1 MTIKKKTQIFITI
14 SAILVGL
21 IHLFLPNLKIDAI
34 FITLII
40 IAIIPWLE
48 PLLKSVELPGGL
60 KVEFQDFKK
69 LEDEAIKAG
78 LIKTE
83 SKTETIENKH
93 TETYTFIEIAEK
105 NEELA
110 LVGFRIEIEKRLRS
124 LADKYS
130 IESNRFSVTRLIEAL
145 AKEEIITNAEKISL
159 IDIISTLNK
168 ASHGMEYDQRSA
180 NWVIENGPK
189 ILESLDEKLELRG
202 GRLSAG
208 NSEEKIHWIEK
219 SFDNC
224 EWTTNVEWGECI
236 TKHTDL
242 WEKELNRIYQS
253 LLIKL
258 IEPQKTKLVET
269 QTNWAKQIDL
279 EKDFLYS
286 FDDLQIKIGREGI
299 FITAMNF
306 MNKIK
311 ERTLELEEVLNRLTE

>member
-1 MTIKKKTQIFITI
+1 M
-14 SAILVGL
+14 
-21 IHLFLPNLKIDAI
+21 
-34 FITLII
+34 
-40 IAIIPWLE
+40 
-48 PLLKSVELPGGL
+48 
-60 KVEFQDFKK
+60 
-69 LEDEAIKAG
+69 
-78 LIKTE
+78 
-83 SKTETIENKH
+83 
-93 TETYTFIEIAEK
+93 
-105 NEELA
+105 
-110 LVGFRIEIEKRLRS
+110 EIEKRLRT

-145 AKEEIITNAEKISL
+145 AKEDIITNAEKISL

-168 ASHGMEYDQRSA
+168 ASHGIEYDQRNA

-224 EWTTNVEWGECI
+224 EWTTNAEWGECI

-258 IEPQKTKLVET
+258 IAPQKTKLVET
-269 QTNWAKQIDL
+269 QINWAKQIDL

-286 FDDLQIKIGREGI
+286 FEDLQIKIGREGI

-306 MNKIK
+306 MNK
-311 ERTLELEEVLNRLTE
+311 RTNIRIRRSSN